1 MQFADNILRMFDV
14 GVTVGRGF
22 LKSYYIAPCGLIIN
36 CVLGLKDYFLLESVG
51 GMKSQLRL
59 DLGLPL

>member
-22 LKSYYIAPCGLIIN
+22 LKSYYIVP
-36 CVLGLKDYFLLESVG
+36 VD
-51 GMKSQLRL
+51 
-59 DLGLPL
+59 